1 MWFRPRSRARRA
13 PLLHGLGV
21 VAQLGAQGGHPH
33 LRGGLSPLEQGDAQ
47 LDDVLGALLPGHA
60 QLAEDVLD
68 AAALPGQGRLRR
80 GSGSPSGEDALD
92 GLQGLFVFDLAGD
105 VLDDLADFD
114 EVDGLLDEEVHPG
127 GIGPGHHLLGRHLGD
142 HDELGPAAPLL
153 QLTHHLD
160 AVLPRH
166 EQVH

>member
-1 MWFRPRSRARRA
+1 MRRRSRD
-13 PLLHGLGV
+13 
-21 VAQLGAQGGHPH
+21 
-33 LRGGLSPLEQGDAQ
+33 RGGSGGGA
-47 LDDVLGALLPGHA
+47 GALPA
-60 QLAEDVLD
+60 KT
-68 AAALPGQGRLRR
+68 
-80 GSGSPSGEDALD
+80 
-92 GLQGLFVFDLAGD
+92 GLFVFNLAGD